1 MWVHLL
7 YFIFLPLFKRCQ
19 SRKYIGG
26 HGGIQMNFDMQ
37 LLICDFLLVPDEPVV
52 CRRERLPSPPLSE
65 FDFFRDIKQEIDRF
79 INLVKLDVSRSCESY
94 VTFCL

>member
-37 LLICDFLLVPDEPVV
+37 LLICDFLLVPDEPVI
-52 CRRERLPSPPLSE
+52 CRRERLPSPPYQNSI
-65 FDFFRDIKQEIDRF
+65 FSGTSNK
-79 INLVKLDVSRSCESY
+79 KLIVS
-94 VTFCL
+94 LIW